1 METPEIKT
9 LDKLFEYNLWAN
21 TSLIRICNEL
31 ANEQLDIEVEGVYGR
46 IHPTLVHLV
55 EAEGGYAGRLS
66 GTPLWDEDLDWN
78 NMPMSELLA
87 KAQESGQRL
96 IEIVSN
102 ADPVKKHTVE
112 HLEMP
117 IYFFNWTVILQAMYH
132 GIEHRTQ
139 IKILLTQ
146 LGVEHPD
153 LAAWD
158 FVESLPVNNHRIP

>member
-1 METPEIKT
+1 MEKQEIKS
-9 LDKLFEYNLWAN
+9 LDKIFEYNLWAN
-21 TSLIRICNEL
+21 TSLIKICDGL
-31 ANEQLDIEVEGVYGR
+31 KKDQLDIEVEGVYGR

-66 GTPLWDEDLDWN
+66 GTPLWGENLDWD

-87 KAQESGQRL
+87 KVQESGRRL

-102 ADPVKKHTVE
+102 TDPEKKHTVE

-117 IYFFNWTVILQAMYH
+117 IYFFNWTVILQAIYH
-132 GIEHRTQ
+132 SIEHRTQ

-158 FVESLPVNNHRIP
+158 YVESLPVNAHRFN